1 TKRPRLDQDAAP
13 AGQSVVTH
21 NAPNPWKPIAIV
33 LALMLA
39 AVLIYTALVVAG
51 VMELGMSLL

>member
-1 TKRPRLDQDAAP
+1 M
-13 AGQSVVTH
+13 TH